1 MNKSVNIISFD
12 VPYPPNYGGI
22 IDVYWKLYWL
32 NKAGIRIHL
41 HCFSYGR
48 LPAKELN
55 ELCEKVYYY
64 PRQTG
69 LLSNLSYLPYTVK
82 SRQSTEMENN
92 LLANDYPILFEVLH
106 TCYLLN
112 DLRFKERIKLYRHS
126 NIEHDYYKHLASSEK
141 DFVKKMYLKIETK
154 RLEQFE
160 NIISNANYILAVNEI
175 DSFYFKQKY
184 TKPQTIYLPSFHP
197 HNTPTIKEGTGDYIL
212 YHGNLSVSENYEAAD
227 WLIDHVFSKISEK
240 VIIAGL
246 NPPTVL
252 KHKIEKFSN
261 IILAENLS
269 EEGMN
274 DLIENAQIHCLH
286 THQATGLKLK
296 LLNVL
301 YKGRLILCNNQMLKG
316 TGIVAGK
323 SITICN
329 TGADYCSALKS
340 QINLAFVAS
349 FIDERNL
356 ITKRF
361 NNTANAAV
369 LAELL

>member
-1 MNKSVNIISFD
+1 M
-12 VPYPPNYGGI
+12 
-22 IDVYWKLYWL
+22 
-32 NKAGIRIHL
+32 GIRIHL

-48 LPAKELN
+48 LPAKELDA
-55 ELCEKVYYY
+55 LCEKVYYY

-69 LLSNLSYLPYTVK
+69 LLSNLSSLPYTVK
-82 SRQSTEMENN
+82 SRQSAEMEKN
-92 LLANDYPILFEVLH
+92 LLANDFPILFEVLH

-112 DLRFKERIKLYRHS
+112 DPRFKDRIKLYRHS
-126 NIEHDYYKHLASSEK
+126 NIEHEYYKHLATSEK
-141 DFVKKMYLKIETK
+141 DLIKKTYLKIETK

-160 NIISNANYILAVNEI
+160 KIIANAGYILAVNEI
-175 DSFYFKQKY
+175 DSHYFKQKY
-184 TKPQTIYLPSFHP
+184 TRPKTIYLPSFHP
-197 HNTPTIKEGTGDYIL
+197 HSKPQIKEGTGDYIL
-212 YHGNLSVSENYEAAD
+212 YHGNLSISENYDAAN
-227 WLIDHVFSKISEK
+227 WLIDHVFSQINEK

-246 NPPTVL
+246 NPPSFL

-269 EEGMN
+269 EDGMN

-301 YKGRLILCNNQMLKG
+301 YKGRFILCNSLMLKG
-316 TGIVAGK
+316 TGINAGK

-329 TGADYCSALKS
+329 TGADYCSALKL
-340 QINLAFVAS
+340 QMNLAFES
-349 FIDERNL
+349 SLLEERDF

-361 NNTANAAV
+361 NNAANAAALV
-369 LAELL
+369 ELL